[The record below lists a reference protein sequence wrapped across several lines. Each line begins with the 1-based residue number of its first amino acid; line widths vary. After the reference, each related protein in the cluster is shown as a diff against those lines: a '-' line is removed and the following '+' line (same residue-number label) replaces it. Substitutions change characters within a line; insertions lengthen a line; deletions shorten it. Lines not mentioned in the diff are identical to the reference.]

1 MSHVWMSG
9 SYREEIKILDL
20 RYSLEKR
27 STFGVFNHYFIGLKG
42 LEIQN
47 NIFGL
52 KTQIA
57 GYVTHN
63 RSLEIT
69 LIDRVSVPVSRKSKV
84 IR

>member
-1 MSHVWMSG
+1 MSG

-20 RYSLEKR
+20 SYSLEKR

-57 GYVTHN
+57 GYVTHFLPLAWN
-63 RSLEIT
+63 YL
-69 LIDRVSVPVSRKSKV
+69 DW
-84 IR
+84 